1 MPWIQTYWTFC
12 FQRFP
17 AFRIFLYGFFNSKGI
32 IKYENKIP
40 KTSDDYMER
49 FSAWINFESRCR
61 WRKSFEIR
69 AWDASRSMKN
79 IEGINVH
86 NDWPRE
92 YRLQLLGAYP
102 CYTVVPLCNTILTE
116 ESHCDLISAWLGL
129 PS

>member
-1 MPWIQTYWTFC
+1 MDTNLLNILFPTFPC
-12 FQRFP
+12 
-17 AFRIFLYGFFNSKGI
+17 ISHFLYGFFNSKGI

-79 IEGINVH
+79 TEGINVH